1 LYFAIKSI
9 NDSRNLVR
17 RNVPFFVFDQAY
29 AVSGAQGE
37 ESFLHVLNTV
47 AEKTKQ

>member
-1 LYFAIKSI
+1 
-9 NDSRNLVR
+9 
-17 RNVPFFVFDQAY
+17 VPFFVFNQAY

-47 AEKTKQ
+47 AEKSKQ